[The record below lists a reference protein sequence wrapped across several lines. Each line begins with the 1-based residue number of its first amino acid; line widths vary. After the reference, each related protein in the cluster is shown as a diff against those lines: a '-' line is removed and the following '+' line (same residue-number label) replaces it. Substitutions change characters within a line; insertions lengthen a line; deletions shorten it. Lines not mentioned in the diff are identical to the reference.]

1 MAVARYLKVPMT
13 IIRPSNCYGPG
24 QLLHRGIPKAMV
36 AGRTGRKLPLHGGGR
51 AEKSYLHARDLGRA
65 IHLIAEAGPTGRV
78 FNAGPPAATSIREVV
93 ERCAGALGVP
103 FDELCEVTGDRP
115 GQDSRYWPDSTAI
128 PGTFGWEQTDGW
140 YQGRAEGGGGTDR
153 SQH

>member
-78 FNAGPPAATSIREVV
+78 FNAGPPAPTSLREVG
-93 ERCAGALGVP
+93 ERAVALVFAAGLGKA
-103 FDELCEVTGDRP
+103 
-115 GQDSRYWPDSTAI
+115 SW
-128 PGTFGWEQTDGW
+128 WERVCQYGVISGTDGLLNKKT
-140 YQGRAEGGGGTDR
+140 RAHRPTNE
-153 SQH
+153 